1 MKRLWL
7 AAILFLIAS
16 VNAYAVSVQPSV
28 VKIQVAAGETKN
40 GTFDIYNRSDKE
52 VYIKVNLKDW
62 IIDKRTSKREF
73 LKSGTN
79 PKTLNDWVI
88 IEPEGFLL
96 GADKHQTV
104 RYTVKVPK
112 DAKGGYWGL
121 ACFTTKPL
129 EKKGGVVA
137 AGEVVSFLG
146 LEVVNTIEK
155 KIEIRSIKAYND
167 AQGMKLKV
175 EVKNIGNTPIFMPA
189 PEGKYEIKNGKN
201 ETVTKGELNGQMILP
216 EEIID
221 YETTDPVK
229 LDKGEYT
236 AVVFFDYGAA
246 KMIGKKA
253 TLSTATTYDWTIL
266 EEIKAAKK
274 ATPPPVQ

>member
-1 MKRLWL
+1 M
-7 AAILFLIAS
+7 AMLFLIAS
-16 VNAYAVSVQPSV
+16 VNVEAVSVQPSV
-28 VKIQVAAGETKN
+28 VKIQIAAGETKN
-40 GTFDIYNRSDKE
+40 GTFDLYNRSDKE

-62 IIDKRTSKREF
+62 VIDKRTSKRDF
-73 LKSGTN
+73 SNAGTN
-79 PKTLNDWVI
+79 LRTLTDWVI

-96 GADKHQTV
+96 GPDKHQIV

-155 KIEIRSIKAYND
+155 KIEIQDIKASNG
-167 AQGMKLKV
+167 AKGMSLKV
-175 EVKNIGNTPIFMPA
+175 AVKNIGNVPIFMPA
-189 PEGKYEIKNGKN
+189 PDGKYVIKNEKN
-201 ETVTKGELNGQMILP
+201 ETVAKGDLNGQMVLP
-216 EEIID
+216 EEVIE

-229 LDKGEYT
+229 LDAGEYT
-236 AVVFFDYGAA
+236 AVIFFDYGAS
-246 KMIGKKA
+246 KMMGKKA
-253 TLSTATTYDWTIL
+253 KLSAVSKYDWITL
-266 EEIKAAKK
+266 EEIKEKKQAPAAK
-274 ATPPPVQ
+274 

>member
-1 MKRLWL
+1 MKRLWI
-7 AAILFLIAS
+7 AAILFMIVS

-73 LKSGTN
+73 SNAGTN
-79 PKTLNDWVI
+79 PKSLTDWLI

-146 LEVVNTIEK
+146 LEVVNTLEK
-155 KIEIRSIKAYND
+155 KIEIRDIKATND
-167 AQGMKLKV
+167 AKGVSLTV
-175 EVKNIGNTPIFMPA
+175 DVKNMGNVPIFMPA
-189 PEGKYEIKNGKN
+189 PDGKYVIKNEKN
-201 ETVTKGELNGQMILP
+201 ETVAKGDLNGQMILP
-216 EEIID
+216 EEIIE
-221 YETTDPVK
+221 YSTTDPIK
-229 LDKGEYT
+229 LDAGEYT
-236 AVVFFDYGAA
+236 LVIFFDYGAP
-246 KMIGKKA
+246 KMMGKKA
-253 TLSTATTYDWTIL
+253 RLSTTSKYGWTPL
-266 EEIKAAKK
+266 EEIKEKKAAQPAAK
-274 ATPPPVQ
+274 